1 LPPVCIKTDY
11 RMEMEVGKIGV
22 LVNTVAADDTRF

>member
-1 LPPVCIKTDY
+1 LPPVWMKTGY

-22 LVNTVAADDTRF
+22 LVNTVAADDTPF